1 MRRHPTKLADVA
13 TLFTADGRREDGAFS
28 VLLDEFLDAFYTEDD
43 ASLRQAMIDG
53 EPPRLGLE
61 RLDAYL
67 GAVGEH
73 LARRWGL
80 RIPPWADQPWR
91 EVAEPWFVGMMG
103 KGLSGLLLVESPIA
117 FRRRRI
123 FTEAEPLR
131 RARMPT
137 HDPAAAAPAAA
148 AMDGA
153 STD

>member
-1 MRRHPTKLADVA
+1 MRAHPKTLAEAVR
-13 TLFTADGRREDGAFS
+13 LYCEHGGGQDGAFS
-28 VLLDEFLDAFYTEDD
+28 VLLDEFLDMFYTEPGR
-43 ASLRQAMIDG
+43 RQAMIDE
-53 EPPRLGLE
+53 EPPWIGNE
-61 RLDAYL
+61 RQDAYV

-80 RIPPWADQPWR
+80 QIPLWSDAPGR

-103 KGLSGLLLVESPIA
+103 TGLSGLLLVESPIA

-137 HDPAAAAPAAA
+137 D
-148 AMDGA
+148 
-153 STD
+153 STVE

>member
-1 MRRHPTKLADVA
+1 MPRCPTTLAEAVRLYRHYG
-13 TLFTADGRREDGAFS
+13 DGQEGAFS
-28 VLLDEFLDAFYTEDD
+28 VLLDEFLDAFYTEKHP
-43 ASLRQAMIDG
+43 AQRQAMIDE
-53 EPPRLGLE
+53 EPPRIGEE
-61 RLDAYL
+61 RQDAYI

-80 RIPPWADQPWR
+80 QIPPWTDAPWR

-131 RARMPT
+131 RARMPVE
-137 HDPAAAAPAAA
+137 
-148 AMDGA
+148 
-153 STD
+153 